1 MSGETVSHIISGR
14 AISFVIN
21 KREELVQAKRILLD
35 FKGCEH
41 CSILLDY
48 DGISNPRRK
57 EAFMAAAERFR
68 ARWEEKFPVTW
79 CVSYNTTP
87 RSYLIEIRDYDDYR
101 CFFSAFLKD
110 GVLRDL
116 YKGCRFCFEISV
128 ETQEAQKVDELIFF
142 YSALIANHF
151 SDDASFVILVKT
163 SQTYQEF
170 TASQDYFRLGTYLM
184 VQNVQHPEVR
194 ILIESKER
202 DGFQQ
207 KSWPTMAVN
216 GMKNLLPLLTVNGDL
231 LKLFQS
237 PVTPGVW
244 EKVKNYST
252 DKISGEK
259 AEEILFYLCHRFLF
273 GEIEDEDCLNKLRKI
288 TFSREDFFRAVQ
300 GLPLLS
306 LLVFA
311 LFDYQ
316 YRTDLAKQYKAEIRG
331 ESGCGVRLV
340 VSDFLNE
347 LQDLQKYDRYQAH
360 CRLQEIGLDNKTLL
374 SIAPG
379 TLYRKRGA
387 EPGLVLKKGGEMV
400 SQTAFLKQMLEE
412 LKESG
417 SPATPEYDLPKGENS
432 LLSQLSLHPRLVG
445 ELYEAVTVTEGLL
458 QLLENVV
465 FHAQKT
471 SAPMAKGGEGTG
483 LLSIHIHRCDP
494 EDGRGGT
501 EDDRADLE
509 KHYSEYMASQRE
521 LQSGEA
527 GGQFRRTTRYYL
539 EIKIADL
546 STTDIAKKFK
556 DNHRNFING
565 SSLKGTFASFHLK
578 SFFAPTTD
586 ENQAWES
593 FYEESAHVVNHYGL
607 QIFNSIV
614 RSKKGFFYVTSQ
626 DYLYNNLVEGARLPN
641 APFVTGTGY
650 TILLPLHTSYTH
662 EKNIYDSMLGYD
674 LSGTPKRSAAAVCY
688 EEIPKMEKSIGSAKD
703 KESYIDQISRA
714 FEHEEEYL
722 IHVIDASQLSSIECT
737 VKGLIFYIYHH
748 KGSELHFAFIHC
760 KTHEIVNIV
769 RLFSLFYNRQ
779 AENKYMKQVQV
790 YIRGEKVGEELLLFG
805 EKLPEVENN
814 IAKIACMRGILYE
827 NYEILHDI
835 FRRGGLEGGAEK

>member
-1 MSGETVSHIISGR
+1 MGGKTKSIIICQPEDL
-14 AISFVIN
+14 A
-21 KREELVQAKRILLD
+21 KAKRAMLNPKDYEHCFILLNCN
-35 FKGCEH
+35 GLSSAQE
-41 CSILLDY
+41 
-48 DGISNPRRK
+48 K
-57 EAFMAAAERFR
+57 EALISDVEKCR
-68 ARWEEKFPVTW
+68 AQWEEQIPVTR
-79 CVSYNTTP
+79 CVLYNTSP
-87 RSYLIEIRDYDDYR
+87 RSYLIEIRNYDDYR
-101 CFFSAFLKD
+101 CFFSVFLED
-110 GVLRDL
+110 GVLGNR
-116 YKGCRFCFEISV
+116 YKGCRFCFEIPV
-128 ETQEAQKVDELIFF
+128 EIQETQKVDELIFF
-142 YSALIANHF
+142 YSALVANHF
-151 SDDASFVILVKT
+151 TNDASFAIRIRT

-170 TASQDYFRLGTYLM
+170 TASQDYYRLGTYLM
-184 VQNVQHPEVR
+184 VQIVQHPAVR
-194 ILIESKER
+194 ILIKSKER
-202 DGFQQ
+202 DGFQTR
-207 KSWPTMAVN
+207 SWPAMAVN
-216 GMKNLLPLLTVNGDL
+216 GMRNLLPLLTVNGEL
-231 LKLFQS
+231 LELFQS
-237 PVTPGVW
+237 PVTPDVW
-244 EKVKNYST
+244 RKIKNYSIER
-252 DKISGEK
+252 ISGKK
-259 AEEILFYLCHRFLF
+259 AAEILFYLCHRFLF
-273 GEIEDEDCLNKLRKI
+273 GEIEDEDCLNKLRMI
-288 TFSREDFFRAVQ
+288 TFSREDFFRAIQ

-316 YRTDLAKQYKAEIRG
+316 YRTDLAKQYKEEIRG
-331 ESGCGVRLV
+331 ESKRGVRLV
-340 VSDFLNE
+340 ISDFLSE

-387 EPGLVLKKGGEMV
+387 EPGLVLKKGGKTV
-400 SQTAFLKQMLEE
+400 SQTALLRQMLEG

-417 SPATPEYDLPKGENS
+417 SPATPEYGLAKADKS

-471 SAPMAKGGEGTG
+471 SIPMAKGDKGTG

-494 EDGRGGT
+494 EDGRGGA

-509 KHYSEYMASQRE
+509 KHYSAYMASQRE
-521 LQSGEA
+521 LWSGGA
-527 GGQFRRTTRYYL
+527 GRQFQRTTRYYL

-546 STTDIAKKFK
+546 STTDIARKFK
-556 DNHRNFING
+556 DNHRDFIAG
-565 SSLKGTFASFHLK
+565 SFFKDTFTSFQLK
-578 SFFAPTTD
+578 SFFAPTAD
-586 ENQAWES
+586 ENQAWEN
-593 FYEESAHVVNHYGL
+593 FYGNSNHVVNHYGL

-626 DYLYNNLVEGARLPN
+626 DYLYNSLVEGARLPN
-641 APFVTGTGY
+641 APFVTGTSY
-650 TILLPLHTSYTH
+650 TILLPLHTSYTN

-674 LSGTPKRSAAAVCY
+674 LSGTPKSSAAAICY
-688 EEIPKMEKSIGSAKD
+688 EEIPKMEKSIGAV
-703 KESYIDQISRA
+703 KEKEEYIARISGA
-714 FEHEEEYL
+714 FKHREEYL

-737 VKGLIFYIYHH
+737 VKGVIFYIYCHQ
-748 KGSELHFAFIHC
+748 GSNLHFAFIHC

-835 FRRGGLEGGAEK
+835 FRRDGLEGGAEK